1 LLPNIIKYL
10 KINGNKYDKI
20 IRKKKEVVHI
30 MYEYIMVRYGDLILK
45 GKNQHIFRHNINN
58 QIAHKMYGL
67 NVEIEFQHDLV
78 FIKLNN
84 NNAQDVVDRLNF
96 ISGLNSYSKCLKCE
110 FDLDKIAERAIELL
124 KYEINAETTFKVETK
139 RADKSVPLK
148 SLEVSNLVS
157 KKVLREV
164 PNLIVDVRHPKKT
177 LNIEIRKEGTYVFTD
192 KIPGIGGFPTS
203 TGGRAMLLISGGIDS
218 PVAGYLT
225 MNTGLEIECIHF
237 ESSPLTPIES
247 VQKVID
253 LVQVLAKYAPSSK
266 IKLHLVPFREIHEEI
281 LTKIPEPYII
291 TIMRRMMYRLAEA
304 LAKKNNCKAI
314 VSGDSI
320 GQVASQTLESLIT
333 VQSVL
338 DTLVI
343 RPLAALDKNEI
354 IKIAKK
360 IKTYTISNRPFSDC
374 CTVYVPKRPV
384 IKPTVE
390 RALEFEQFFDYNK
403 YLKTATKNTITIE
416 INERKTL
423 NIIDQGMSVSE
434 VFKK

>member
-1 LLPNIIKYL
+1 
-10 KINGNKYDKI
+10 
-20 IRKKKEVVHI
+20 

-67 NVEIEFQHDLV
+67 HVEIEFQHDLV
-78 FIKLNN
+78 FIKLNG
-84 NNAQDVVDRLNF
+84 VDPKEVIERLNY
-96 ISGLNSYSKCLKCE
+96 ISGLNSYSKTLKCN
-110 FDLDKIAERAIELL
+110 FDIDEIAKKSIELL
-124 KYEINAETTFKVETK
+124 KHEITEKTTFKVETK
-139 RADKSVPLK
+139 RADKSINLK
-148 SLEVSNLVS
+148 SFEISSLVS

-164 PNLIVDVRHPKKT
+164 ENLIVDVKNPKKT
-177 LNIEIRKEGTYVFTD
+177 LNIEARKEGTYIFTD
-192 KIPGIGGFPTS
+192 KIPGLGGFPTS

-225 MNTGLEIECIHF
+225 MNTGLEIECVHF
-237 ESSPLTPIES
+237 ESSPLTPVES

-253 LVQVLAKYAPSSK
+253 LVTVLSKYAPSSK
-266 IKLHLVPFREIHEEI
+266 IKLHLVPFREIHELILKEI
-281 LTKIPEPYII
+281 SESYII
-291 TIMRRMMYRLAEA
+291 TIMRRMMYRIAES
-304 LAKKNNCKAI
+304 LAKKNNCKAL

-333 VQSVL
+333 VQAVVNSLIV
-338 DTLVI
+338 

-360 IKTYTISNRPFSDC
+360 IKTYQISNRPFSDC

-390 RALEFEQFFDYNK
+390 RAETFEKAFDYQK
-403 YLKTATKNTITIE
+403 YIKQAIKDTVTIE
-416 INERKTL
+416 ISERKPL
-423 NIIDQGMSVSE
+423 NIIDKGFSIE
-434 VFKK
+434 EIFAK

>member
-1 LLPNIIKYL
+1 
-10 KINGNKYDKI
+10 
-20 IRKKKEVVHI
+20 
-30 MYEYIMVRYGDLILK
+30 MYEYIMIRYGDLILK

-78 FIKLNN
+78 FIKLNGVEADEVIN
-84 NNAQDVVDRLNF
+84 RLNF
-96 ISGLNSYSKCLKCE
+96 ISGLSSYSKTLKCDY
-110 FDLDKIAERAIELL
+110 DLDKIAEKAIKLL
-124 KYEINAETTFKVETK
+124 KHEITKKTTFKVETK
-139 RADKSVPLK
+139 RADKSINLK
-148 SLEVSNLVS
+148 SFEISNLVS

-164 PNLIVDVRHPKKT
+164 ENLVVDVKKPEKT
-177 LNIEIRKEGTYVFTD
+177 LNIEARNEGTYIFTER
-192 KIPGIGGFPTS
+192 ILGMGGFPTS

-225 MNTGLEIECIHF
+225 MNTGLEIECVHF

-253 LVQVLAKYAPSSK
+253 LVTVLSKYAPSSK
-266 IKLHLVPFREIHEEI
+266 IKLHLVPFREIHEKI
-281 LTKIPEPYII
+281 LSETPETYII
-291 TIMRRMMYRLAEA
+291 TIMRRMMYRIADS

-333 VQSVL
+333 VQAVVSS
-338 DTLVI
+338 LVI
-343 RPLAALDKNEI
+343 RPLATFDKNEI

-360 IKTYTISNRPFSDC
+360 IKTYQISNRPFSDC

-390 RALEFEQFFDYNK
+390 RAETFEKAFEFEK
-403 YLKTATKNTITIE
+403 YLKSAIKNTKTIE
-416 INERKTL
+416 INERKPL
-423 NIIDQGMSVSE
+423 NIINQGFSVE
-434 VFKK
+434 EIFK